1 LQQINHGSDD
11 SFLGFGDQLLL
22 VTRGANVHGKKSGNL
37 AALIILPEASLE

>member
-1 LQQINHGSDD
+1 MTVMIHYWVFEINFSC
-11 SFLGFGDQLLL
+11 FLIL

>member
-1 LQQINHGSDD
+1 MAAMIHSWVLGINFSC
-11 SFLGFGDQLLL
+11 SLIL